1 MATKFCQHCGTK
13 IVAEAKFCAACG
25 KAQVSIEG
33 GESATT
39 PFSFATQAAAEA
51 AKASNKK
58 GLILGGSAALILA
71 ALAIVF
77 FVINPMGARL
87 DQSESLSGSTSTEE
101 QPLFGSSS
109 LDGKS
114 ASAVLRELMSDG
126 FCPVPDTRSEFTD
139 YPTLLGLYDEDTLRG
154 CTESPNGNYF
164 FIYANQSPSDLEY
177 ELDSSSDTQNVY
189 GQDWILE
196 FVGSD
201 NASVIAEIAQRYG
214 ATID

>member
-1 MATKFCQHCGTK
+1 MTTKFCQQCGTK

-25 KAQVSIEG
+25 QAQVSLEG
-33 GESATT
+33 SESATT
-39 PFSFATQAAAEA
+39 PFSFAAEAAAEA

-58 GLILGGSAALILA
+58 GLILGGSAAIILA

-77 FVINPMGARL
+77 FVINPMTARL
-87 DQSESLSGSTSTEE
+87 DQAESPSGSTSIED

-109 LDGKS
+109 LDGKP
-114 ASAVLRELMSDG
+114 ASAVLRELMNDG

-139 YPTLLGLYDEDTLRG
+139 YPTLLGLYDADTLRG
-154 CTESPNGNYF
+154 CTEATNGNYF
-164 FIYANQSPSDLEY
+164 FIYANQTPSDLQY
-177 ELDSSSDTQNVY
+177 ELDTSSETQNVY
-189 GQDWILE
+189 GRDWILE

-201 NASVIAEIAQRYG
+201 NASVIAEIAQKYG